1 MRCPRSFLGSPHELI
16 VPVCDELV
24 RTHKPLRLSV
34 RFGCMYIWFEV
45 SRSISKRNGL
55 WFMVYVVILKT
66 RDGVEA
72 QDSRACVMFMLL
84 EEGTCARD

>member
-1 MRCPRSFLGSPHELI
+1 MFH
-16 VPVCDELV
+16 
-24 RTHKPLRLSV
+24 
-34 RFGCMYIWFEV
+34 
-45 SRSISKRNGL
+45 
-55 WFMVYVVILKT
+55 VVILKA